1 MNDIDPLGDPHK
13 CRCTAPADRHT
24 TRRPYL
30 TRGGLKDAG
39 VMQGCAYR
47 YRPDLPGRDQVSE
60 LRQMLQ
66 LDGANLQVVGT
77 GDTSVTFLLNLEK
90 VDCTECGLPAS
101 MIESMHT
108 WLPTT
113 PFRIPL
119 RDEARSS
126 PTLRETHSPS
136 T

>member
-1 MNDIDPLGDPHK
+1 
-13 CRCTAPADRHT
+13 
-24 TRRPYL
+24 
-30 TRGGLKDAG
+30 
-39 VMQGCAYR
+39 
-47 YRPDLPGRDQVSE
+47 
-60 LRQMLQ
+60 MLQ